1 MGMELIGRRLSS
13 DELRAVLDDPGAV
26 TTLLYGDLDDDDA
39 EMPEPELVWVGPGTP
54 STTC

>member
-1 MGMELIGRRLSS
+1 MELIGRRLSS